1 MSSVASSRHLEI
13 LLNTQNETYCP
24 VTENVLIAFK
34 NSSCEITEHCSADCT
49 KSDVSLHVSSTVLIV
64 LRVISVLILIFNL
77 VVSYCLYTHK
87 RTFSRKEFWMLLLF
101 LNINDLICGVAFFI
115 ATFVNYDI
123 ISRNI
128 HTCIFVMAFV
138 MISQQSTLLNV
149 LTICLYRLFFL
160 LCVNKI
166 QLIWR
171 SKISYA
177 QIVVIYMFCAIYWT
191 IAFTVWSSPEP
202 NITVC
207 DANSVFGNGES
218 KVYLFGVFGVFLP
231 LLLVNVLYTVTF
243 SILKYRLSI
252 WAAVFRHRGKPRRDE
267 TRLLRMYTARL
278 RPKSAA
284 HPGTDVA
291 ACRSNLTANPAANS
305 KSINACKI
313 SERTLQKDYCFIPPI
328 GQATDGTKVSIHG
341 CQTPDRQTT
350 VSVES
355 PEKNRRNHNYGRL
368 QTSFI
373 ERQKLQN
380 KADEPEICDKSIDK
394 HSMECVFPYAY
405 QHAGPRES
413 LILIGLILGLIN
425 ITTWPILI
433 ISTKDSISSD
443 EESRDAIYLG
453 LCIFS
458 LNSLFNPCVYA
469 IQSKEFRAA
478 LFENVKR
485 LCGKQHRFE

>member
-1 MSSVASSRHLEI
+1 M
-13 LLNTQNETYCP
+13 
-24 VTENVLIAFK
+24 
-34 NSSCEITEHCSADCT
+34 
-49 KSDVSLHVSSTVLIV
+49 
-64 LRVISVLILIFNL
+64 
-77 VVSYCLYTHK
+77 
-87 RTFSRKEFWMLLLF
+87 
-101 LNINDLICGVAFFI
+101 
-115 ATFVNYDI
+115 
-123 ISRNI
+123 
-128 HTCIFVMAFV
+128 
-138 MISQQSTLLNV
+138 
-149 LTICLYRLFFL
+149 
-160 LCVNKI
+160 
-166 QLIWR
+166 
-171 SKISYA
+171 SYA

-218 KVYLFGVFGVFLP
+218 KLYLFGVFGVFLP

-267 TRLLRMYTARL
+267 TRLVRKYTARL
-278 RPKSAA
+278 RSKPSE

-291 ACRSNLTANPAANS
+291 ACRRNLTANPAANS
-305 KSINACKI
+305 KSITACKI
-313 SERTLQKDYCFIPPI
+313 SERTLQEEDCLIPPI
-328 GQATDGTKVSIHG
+328 GQATKEKEDGTIVSIRG
-341 CQTPDRQTT
+341 CQTSDRQTT

-373 ERQKLQN
+373 ENQKLQN
-380 KADEPEICDKSIDK
+380 KTDEPEICDKPVDK
-394 HSMECVFPYAY
+394 HSMECVFSYAY
-405 QHAGPRES
+405 QHAGPGRHRES
-413 LILIGLILGLIN
+413 LILIGLILALIN

-458 LNSLFNPCVYA
+458 LNSLFNLCVYA
-469 IQSKEFRAA
+469 MQSKEFRAA
-478 LFENVKR
+478 LFENVRR
-485 LCGKQHRFE
+485 LCCKQHRFE

>member
-1 MSSVASSRHLEI
+1 MSSVASDRHLENLI
-13 LLNTQNETYCP
+13 NTQNETYCP
-24 VTENVLIAFK
+24 VTENVLNAFK
-34 NSSCEITEHCSADCT
+34 NSSCEVAEHCSANCT
-49 KSDVSLHVSSTVLIV
+49 KSDVSLHVSSNILIV
-64 LRVISVLILIFNL
+64 LRVISVLILLFNL
-77 VVSYCLYTHK
+77 VVTYCLYTHK
-87 RTFSRKEFWMLLLF
+87 RTFSRKEFWMLLLS
-101 LNINDLICGVAFFI
+101 LNINDLICGLAFFI
-115 ATFVNYDI
+115 ATFVNYELI
-123 ISRNI
+123 ARNI
-128 HTCIFVMAFV
+128 HTCVFVIAFV

-160 LCVNKI
+160 LSVNKI

-171 SKISYA
+171 SKMSYT
-177 QIVVIYMFCAIYWT
+177 QIVIIYMFCAIYWT

-243 SILKYRLSI
+243 SILKYRLST
-252 WAAVFRHRGKPRRDE
+252 WASVFRHRGKPRRDE
-267 TRLLRMYTARL
+267 TRLVRKYTARL
-278 RPKSAA
+278 RSKPAA
-284 HPGTDVA
+284 HPET
-291 ACRSNLTANPAANS
+291 CRRNLTANS
-305 KSINACKI
+305 KSITACKI
-313 SERTLQKDYCFIPPI
+313 SERTLQEEDCFIPPI
-328 GQATDGTKVSIHG
+328 GQATKELEDGTIVSIHG

-373 ERQKLQN
+373 ENQKLQN
-380 KADEPEICDKSIDK
+380 ETDEPEICDKPVDK
-394 HSMECVFPYAY
+394 RSMECAFSYAY
-405 QHAGPRES
+405 QHAGPGRYRES
-413 LILIGLILGLIN
+413 LILIGLILALIN

-453 LCIFS
+453 LCIF
-458 LNSLFNPCVYA
+458 
-469 IQSKEFRAA
+469 
-478 LFENVKR
+478 
-485 LCGKQHRFE
+485 H